1 MALIQRDQSVIV
13 GDELLFENW
22 EIKENGDN
30 LEINNNA
37 INAITI
43 NDSTRLVKIANN
55 FQVNGDFNGDIIY
68 VGDEVVTTAGALY
81 QLSDG
86 ATWELAVADAVSS
99 STKLL
104 GIALGSDST
113 SGFLIRGTV
122 TLASSTGGSDG
133 DVLYV
138 STTDGRITATAPT
151 ASGAVVRAV
160 GYALVVS
167 DLKIWFNPDNTWVE
181 LS

>member
-55 FQVNGDFNGDIIY
+55 FQVNGD
-68 VGDEVVTTAGALY
+68 
-81 QLSDG
+81 
-86 ATWELAVADAVSS
+86 
-99 STKLL
+99 
-104 GIALGSDST
+104 
-113 SGFLIRGTV
+113 
-122 TLASSTGGSDG
+122 
-133 DVLYV
+133 
-138 STTDGRITATAPT
+138 
-151 ASGAVVRAV
+151 
-160 GYALVVS
+160 
-167 DLKIWFNPDNTWVE
+167 
-181 LS
+181 